1 MLISRTGTVPFTVMR
16 INTIAKKFAGEWVLI
31 EDPKHSKRTGQII
44 SGTVIAHD
52 VDRDAVYAAGIAAG
66 PKHSAVLCF
75 KEMEPGTIL
84 VL

>member
-1 MLISRTGTVPFTVMR
+1 MLISRTGPVPFTVMR

-31 EDPKHSKRTGQII
+31 EDTKHSKRTGQII

-52 VDRDAVYAAGIAAG
+52 VDKEVVYEAGITAE
-66 PKHSAVLCF
+66 PEHSAVLCF
-75 KEMEPGTIL
+75 KEMEPGLIL

>member
-1 MLISRTGTVPFTVMR
+1 MLLSRTGTVPFTVMR

-52 VDRDAVYAAGIAAG
+52 A
-66 PKHSAVLCF
+66 
-75 KEMEPGTIL
+75 
-84 VL
+84 